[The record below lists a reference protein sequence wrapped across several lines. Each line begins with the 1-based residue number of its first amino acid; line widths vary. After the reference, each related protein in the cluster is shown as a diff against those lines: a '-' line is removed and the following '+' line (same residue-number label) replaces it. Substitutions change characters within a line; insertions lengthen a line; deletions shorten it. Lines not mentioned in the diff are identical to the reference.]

1 MSEFQPPNVWEQF
14 TQLYQVPM
22 VWTGTDGDDK
32 KSCGIKADDL
42 WDGAGNDQL
51 SDFAGNNR
59 TLGAAGNDWLYGQDE
74 DDSLDGGDGHNFL
87 CGHLGD
93 GNQYRK
99 SGNGTLTCRVGA
111 DAFV

>member
-32 KSCGIKADDL
+32 KSGGIKGDYL

-51 SDFAGNNR
+51 AGFAGNNR
-59 TLGAAGNDWLYGQDE
+59 ILGAAGSDCLCGHDE
-74 DDSLDGGDGHNFL
+74 DDSLDGGDGHDFL
-87 CGHLGD
+87 SGHH
-93 GNQYRK
+93 
-99 SGNGTLTCRVGA
+99 
-111 DAFV
+111 